1 MARAGHSARADS
13 VADMSK
19 YPSAVR
25 GALIVGGA
33 AAFLI
38 FLVIV
43 GVTSSGTP
51 TMHAAVTP
59 APSFTPTAP
68 ASPTPTL
75 TDASATGGLRQAHT
89 PGTLLDDLTLAA
101 GQCHVVSVDAATGA
115 YLPDPA
121 CTPGAVDP
129 AVTEATIGAT
139 ICVSGYTA
147 KVRPSTSL
155 TSPAKR
161 ASLADYGLQA
171 GPAVEYDHLVPLEL
185 GGASSVSNLWPEPN
199 KATAKSVNNP
209 KDAIENALKK
219 AVCAHTVQLAA
230 AQDAI
235 ASNWTTAESL
245 LRLG

>member
-1 MARAGHSARADS
+1 
-13 VADMSK
+13 MSSF
-19 YPSAVR
+19 PSTMR

-33 AAFLI
+33 AAFVV

-51 TMHAAVTP
+51 PTHVAATP
-59 APSFTPTAP
+59 APSFTPTNP
-68 ASPTPTL
+68 AGPTPTPIV
-75 TDASATGGLRQAHT
+75 ASATGGLRQAHT

-101 GQCHVVSVDAATGA
+101 GQCHAITEDAATGA
-115 YLPDPA
+115 YLPDAA

-147 KVRPSTSL
+147 NVRPSTSL
-155 TSPAKR
+155 TGPAKS
-161 ASLADYGLQA
+161 ASLADYGMTA
-171 GPAVEYDHLVPLEL
+171 GPTVEYDHLVPLEL

-209 KDAIENALKK
+209 KDAVENALKK

-230 AQDAI
+230 AQAAI
-235 ASNWTTAESL
+235 ASNWTTAESV